1 VNRILYTFVIVL
13 VLWQGV
19 LQAEE
24 FNASDLGNRW
34 YEHEQFGTFYDANNS
49 EWYYHLDHGWI
60 YVDEWD
66 DNGTWMYVPLKDGSP
81 IHTYYHFD
89 GVNYTAVVDWDELEA
104 STGLSLEFLKAVN
117 AQSGND
123 PSLFENEGNQTINVT
138 DKTEP
143 FGWVWTKASTQ
154 NYFYNNRLEEWL
166 FFNKDRLETEAR
178 YYSYKHKR
186 YITSKEIRKRDY
198 AQNIWKKML
207 SSYGFESF
215 VNLGE
220 LNGIEVIT
228 DLDKDQLDG
237 TDGFPVITSVNIP
250 KTEIQKDVF
259 WFPLIKTLTELQVDL
274 KKYYRLSEDS
284 NFYRLEI
291 RSVFLNE
298 VINSSS
304 HDSTNATNHE
314 VDAPDDER
322 QASSKGLNDNGSK
335 EAIAL
340 EKASLIDLN
349 DDEQSAKVDYYIEVA
364 VVASKMFEERNEE
377 RRFRRENWK
386 PAELFVYDL
395 VNNFDSVVDL
405 TIEADIIGVKDD
417 AMFDSLLEYAH
428 NAADVKE
435 VVQVAS
441 TIGANDK
448 ESLESVFKN
457 VSQADSLNEVVQFA
471 ADLGAQ
477 NKENLGSVF
486 KNADKADDLNEVM
499 QVAAKALG
507 TDDGSGNKK
516 LGSAQASVMA
526 STLKNAD
533 KADSMKSVMEDAASM
548 GIQDATNLTSVFQNA
563 DQADNLKEVMSVA
576 KQSLGSD
583 NGTGGKSF
591 NSNQAS
597 ILASTLQNA
606 DKADSL
612 KLVLAIA
619 KDLGVQDEEH
629 LTSVFVN
636 AGNARDLIT
645 VCYAA
650 VDTFGFD
657 DGSGIKK
664 LDSSKASILSSTLKN
679 ADKASQLK
687 QVIEV
692 SIELG
697 INDAENLKPVFQNS
711 EQATDLLEVIIAA
724 DEAGFEDKDTL
735 TVVFQNSDR
744 ANDLMAV
751 IEKTREI
758 NVQEAVELS
767 SAFEVSLKVLDSKDS
782 HTNEEI
788 ASLLSSQNGRLEDS
802 NLSLAVDPEILILIS
817 ELDEYS
823 PSLPTYETAEVSIN
837 TEIEVSS
844 SLLE

>member
-1 VNRILYTFVIVL
+1 MVGYGPIHQRK
-13 VLWQGV
+13 
-19 LQAEE
+19 
-24 FNASDLGNRW
+24 
-34 YEHEQFGTFYDANNS
+34 TFY
-49 EWYYHLDHGWI
+49 
-60 YVDEWD
+60 
-66 DNGTWMYVPLKDGSP
+66 
-81 IHTYYHFD
+81 
-89 GVNYTAVVDWDELEA
+89 
-104 STGLSLEFLKAVN
+104 
-117 AQSGND
+117 
-123 PSLFENEGNQTINVT
+123 
-138 DKTEP
+138 
-143 FGWVWTKASTQ
+143 
-154 NYFYNNRLEEWL
+154 YNNRLEEW
-166 FFNKDRLETEAR
+166 FYINKDIPKSEAR
-178 YYSYKHKR
+178 YYSYNQKC
-186 YITSKEIRKRDY
+186 YVTPKEIRIRDY
-198 AQNIWKKML
+198 AQDVWREML
-207 SSYGFESF
+207 SNYG
-215 VNLGE
+215 
-220 LNGIEVIT
+220 
-228 DLDKDQLDG
+228 LDKLNDLNRGVGIDENKLEFSDG
-237 TDGFPVITSVNIP
+237 TPVIITVDIP
-250 KTEIQKDVF
+250 KVEIQEDDL
-259 WFPLIKTLTELQVDL
+259 WFPLIKTLTEQQIVL
-274 KKYYRLSEDS
+274 KKYYRLSEDE

-291 RSVFLNE
+291 RSVLLNE
-298 VINSSS
+298 AINTSS
-304 HDSTNATNHE
+304 HQSTKDTNHE
-314 VDAPDDER
+314 VDVPDDER
-322 QASSKGLNDNGSK
+322 QTLAKGLDVNGYK

-340 EKASLIDLN
+340 EKAGLIDLD

-507 TDDGSGNKK
+507 THDGSGNKK
-516 LGSAQASVMA
+516 LGVKQASIMA
-526 STLKNAD
+526 STLQNAD
-533 KADSMKSVMEDAASM
+533 KADSLKSIIDDAASM

-591 NSNQAS
+591 NSSQAS

-802 NLSLAVDPEILILIS
+802 NLSLAVDPKILILIS